1 MRKGLLP
8 LPAGTANRPD
18 YSVPGYMKFA
28 AILFRSVFIIAL
40 LIVTAW
46 VSSPQ
51 IGSNWLDHFTLGDA
65 IRATLGAVAC
75 LWMLVNLFILPKD
88 AQGYR
93 TWTYI
98 GLALTPLVLI
108 CAIVFWP

>member
-1 MRKGLLP
+1 MRKGSFQ
-8 LPAGTANRPD
+8 LPAGSADRPD
-18 YSVPGYMKFA
+18 YGVPGYIKFA

-46 VSSPQ
+46 ASSPQ
-51 IGSNWLDHFTLGDA
+51 FGTNWLDHFTLKDA
-65 IRATLGAVAC
+65 IRTTLGAAAC

-88 AQGYR
+88 VNGYR

-108 CAIVFWP
+108 FFIVFWK